1 MLTLLLSAL
10 IAIAPFTRDRS
21 AQADTVNRYIIDG
34 ETITAFDGSQLIG
47 KSITDYDISDYNE
60 KDKVVRFH
68 IIKTRKPSNNSDPF
82 SMFNIDKDDSNY
94 SGMQESTTVNPDG
107 SITKTTQK
115 QLKNGQRVMST
126 SYQTSTSPVI
136 TPPADLKGKKVYI
149 DDKEAPVE
157 DLLNI
162 KPADIASMTVL
173 KGAAAEAVYGPDA
186 SEGVIVITTK
196 KK

>member
-82 SMFNIDKDDSNY
+82 SMFNVDKDDSNY
-94 SGMQESTTVNPDG
+94 SGT
-107 SITKTTQK
+107 
-115 QLKNGQRVMST
+115 R
-126 SYQTSTSPVI
+126 
-136 TPPADLKGKKVYI
+136 PPKRFLC
-149 DDKEAPVE
+149 
-157 DLLNI
+157 
-162 KPADIASMTVL
+162 
-173 KGAAAEAVYGPDA
+173 
-186 SEGVIVITTK
+186 
-196 KK
+196 